1 MAKIRIAQKAT
12 FNAPVLIPIVGSEP
26 EKVEFTFKY
35 RDRTELAALFDEWNE
50 ARNNARAALADKPSW
65 SEVVA
70 VDTEQQTQQIKDLV
84 VGWGFDDEY
93 SDDNI
98 VAFVK
103 SCQGAAEAVVK
114 AYESAYSQAR
124 LGN

>member
-12 FNAPVLIPIVGSEP
+12 FNVPVLIPIVGSEP

-50 ARNNARAALADKPSW
+50 ARNKARAALGDKPSW

-70 VDTEQQTQQIKDLV
+70 ADTEQQTQQIKDLV
-84 VGWGFDDEY
+84 IGWGFDDEY

-114 AYESAYSQAR
+114 AYEGAYSQAR

>member
-1 MAKIRIAQKAT
+1 MAKIRIAQNAT
-12 FNAPVLIPIVGSEP
+12 FTAPGLIPIVGSTP

-35 RDRTELAALFDEWNE
+35 RDRAELAALFDEWNE
-50 ARNNARAALADKPSW
+50 KRKNAQAALGDKPSW
-65 SEVVA
+65 SEIVA
-70 VDTEQQTQQIKDLV
+70 VDTAQQTQQIKDLV

-114 AYESAYSQAR
+114 AHEGAYNQAR